1 MSRAKGIGPRLTEL
15 ARQVL
20 EEAAGHDDP
29 KFRLDSFKALTTFH
43 IGVTRAEKNLPE
55 EPDEGSIMSIKE
67 RIAASQR
74 EGHKKDTWVKRQL
87 DDATNNTAEL
97 GGGVMTVTAMGH
109 PPVYFDESGRPVL
122 PGEGE

>member
-1 MSRAKGIGPRLTEL
+1 MSRAKSIGPRLTEL

-20 EEAAGHDDP
+20 EEAAESDDP

-55 EPDEGSIMSIKE
+55 EPDGGSIVSLKE
-67 RIAASQR
+67 RIAASQK

-87 DDATNNTAEL
+87 DDATNDPEKL
-97 GGGVMTVTAMGH
+97 
-109 PPVYFDESGRPVL
+109 YQSESMN
-122 PGEGE
+122 